1 MLDFIASIFLYL
13 LIFTAVMFA
22 LLIVLIVIIS
32 QMPDNNPL
40 KRILTAMSYRVAA
53 TFGMTAVAIPLEVM
67 PPVEL
72 AYDIAAPIVLAL
84 YWLSFFR
91 GAYRGEFSQKRP
103 DMKQHR

>member
-22 LLIVLIVIIS
+22 LLIVLIVVIS
-32 QMPDNNPL
+32 TMPDNNPL

-53 TFGMTAVAIPLEVM
+53 TFGMTAVAIPLEVL

-84 YWLSFFR
+84 YWFTFFR
-91 GAYRGEFSQKRP
+91 GVILGQFSQKQP
-103 DMKQHR
+103 DHKQRR

>member
-22 LLIVLIVIIS
+22 LFIVLLVVIS
-32 QMPDNNPL
+32 QMPDSNPL

-53 TFGMTAVAIPLEVM
+53 TLGVTAVAIPLEIV
-67 PPVEL
+67 PPVEI

-84 YWLSFFR
+84 YWFTFFR
-91 GAYRGEFSQKRP
+91 DAYRGQFSQKFP
-103 DMKQHR
+103 DAKHRR